1 MREKFYLVTL
11 VHFGPTIC
19 TAPKASRR
27 SRSILSAILSKYFIF
42 NMFLFAKI
50 VINSGIY
57 KKFAFLWYF
66 TLYFNGVL
74 LCVFAVLYFV
84 FLRHLILIPLIYR
97 GIFVS
102 LIETEM
108 SLSFFITS
116 KIHTYYVKKQE
127 SIRVVIPVYEPP
139 YRPFDE
145 ERAIPHLAA
154 LQGNHYLSSG

>member
-11 VHFGPTIC
+11 GHFGPTIC

-84 FLRHLILIPLIYR
+84 FLRHLILILLIYR
-97 GIFVS
+97 SIFVA

-127 SIRVVIPVYEPP
+127 SIRVVIPVHEPP

-145 ERAIPHLAA
+145 ERAIPYLAA
-154 LQGNHYLSSG
+154 LQGNP

>member
-57 KKFAFLWYF
+57 KQFCIF
-66 TLYFNGVL
+66 V
-74 LCVFAVLYFV
+74 VLYFV

-154 LQGNHYLSSG
+154 LQGNPQQF

>member
-1 MREKFYLVTL
+1 MEST
-11 VHFGPTIC
+11 
-19 TAPKASRR
+19 
-27 SRSILSAILSKYFIF
+27 
-42 NMFLFAKI
+42 N
-50 VINSGIY
+50 N
-57 KKFAFLWYF
+57 FAFLWYF

-145 ERAIPHLAA
+145 ERAIPYLAA
-154 LQGNHYLSSG
+154 LQGNPQQL